1 VADKT
6 ENTSPEEEFEL
17 SPEESEAEEE
27 FSLNDPPEDGLT
39 RRWYVLHAY
48 SGRETAVRNM
58 LLSQVQQKNLEH
70 LICNA
75 FVPIEQ
81 VEVIKGGQK
90 RISKQK
96 CFPGY
101 VLLQL
106 PEHPETYPDLWMIIR
121 ETPSILG
128 FIGSKN
134 VPVPLEDEEVQH
146 ILEVVRGERER
157 PKVKIDFEK
166 GERIRIVEGPFA
178 NFFGNIEEIDTERN
192 ILKVSVEIFDRQTS
206 VEVEHWQIEQI

>member
-1 VADKT
+1 VADT
-6 ENTSPEEEFEL
+6 TQNSTPYEEFEL
-17 SPEESEAEEE
+17 SPKEEEAEKG
-27 FSLNDPPEDGLT
+27 FSLNTPPEDGLN

-48 SGRETAVRNM
+48 SGRETSVRDM
-58 LLSQVQQKNLEH
+58 LLAQAQQKNLEH

-81 VEVIKGGQK
+81 VEVVRGGQK
-90 RISKQK
+90 RVSKQK

-106 PEHPETYPDLWMIIR
+106 PEHPETYPELWAIIR
-121 ETPSILG
+121 DTPSILG

-134 VPVPLEDEEVQH
+134 VPVPLEDEEVNQ

-157 PKVKIDFEK
+157 PKVKISFDK
-166 GERIRIVEGPFA
+166 GERIRINEGPFA
-178 NFFGNIEEIDTERN
+178 NFFGNIEEIDSDRN
-192 ILKVSVEIFDRQTS
+192 ILKVSVEIFDRQTT
-206 VEVEHWQIEQI
+206 VEVEPWQIEQI

>member
-1 VADKT
+1 VADT
-6 ENTSPEEEFEL
+6 TRNTNPDEELEHSPEEQEV
-17 SPEESEAEEE
+17 EEE
-27 FSLNDPPEDGLT
+27 FTLNEPPEDGLK
-39 RRWYVLHAY
+39 RNWYVLHAY
-48 SGRETAVRNM
+48 SGRETAVRDM
-58 LLSQVQQKNLEH
+58 LLAQVQQQNLEH

-81 VEVIKGGQK
+81 VEVIRGGQK

-106 PEHPETYPDLWMIIR
+106 PEHPETYPELWTIIR

-134 VPVPLEDEEVQH
+134 VPVPLEDHEVQQ

-166 GERIRIVEGPFA
+166 GERIRINEGPFA
-178 NFFGNIEEIDTERN
+178 NFFGNIEEIDLERN
-192 ILKVSVEIFDRQTS
+192 VLKVSVEIFDRQTT